1 MAIVGIESKIINYID
16 DLYTDTGNRYRFAKV
31 IEDNMSVG
39 CGEGRCHYISIQYL
53 KKSMAKLANQL
64 QAGLI
69 RQDEFD
75 SDIDTLVAAV
85 SAGVALSLS
94 GREKA
99 ARDDI
104 YEKVTEHQMKVKQGL
119 RSQDF
124 LKDLNYL
131 LYYLNS
137 VDKNLRPGN
146 SKWNSSIGKYYDPD
160 RWVYIN
166 QRGEEASSNKSLDIH
181 GDEELQSWDFGQ
193 FERNAIH
200 LISDVDR
207 DKYSILA
214 GLLKIKPPKLC
225 SAKIKG
231 TNTVIAFSS
240 NNEFKFIEDSP
251 YEQIKNVRFYFLN

>member
-1 MAIVGIESKIINYID
+1 MAIVGKESKIISYIG
-16 DLYTDTGNRYRFAKV
+16 DLYTDTGNRYSFAKV
-31 IEDNMSVG
+31 IEDNMLVG
-39 CGEGRCHYISIQYL
+39 RGEGRCHYISIQYL
-53 KKSMAKLANQL
+53 KESMAELANQL

-69 RQDEFD
+69 GQDEFD

-85 SAGVALSLS
+85 SAGAALNLS
-94 GREKA
+94 GRQKA

-119 RSQDF
+119 GSQDF

-146 SKWNSSIGKYYDPD
+146 SNWNSSVSKYYDPD

-166 QRGEEASSNKSLDIH
+166 HSGEEVSSNKSLDIN
-181 GDEELQSWDFGQ
+181 GDEELLSCDFGQ

-200 LISDVDR
+200 LISDVDIS
-207 DKYSILA
+207 KYSILA
-214 GLLKIKPPKLC
+214 GLLKIQPPQLC
-225 SAKIKG
+225 SAIIDG
-231 TNTVIAFSS
+231 TDTVIAFSS
-240 NNEFKFIEDSP
+240 NNEFEFMGDSAYQALDDVP
-251 YEQIKNVRFYFLN
+251 FYF